1 MTAPTPPS
9 LHSAELHATFT
20 RDAEVVRLIFQ
31 GNADARADRDLDA
44 FLSRVHAVVEAEPAR
59 EVIVDLRALEFMN
72 SSCFKGFITWIVQVR
87 RMSPE
92 QRYLIRMVSTSTYPW
107 QKRSLHAISYFGGD
121 LITIVTDPEEP

>member
-9 LHSAELHATFT
+9 LHSAELHATFA
-20 RDAEVVRLIFQ
+20 REDEVVRLVFS

-44 FLSRVHAVVEAEPAR
+44 FLSRVHALLEAEPAR
-59 EVIVDLRALEFMN
+59 EVIVDLQNLEFMN

-92 QRYLIRMVSTSTYPW
+92 SRYHIRMISTSRYPW

-121 LITIVTDPEEP
+121 LISIVSDPEEP